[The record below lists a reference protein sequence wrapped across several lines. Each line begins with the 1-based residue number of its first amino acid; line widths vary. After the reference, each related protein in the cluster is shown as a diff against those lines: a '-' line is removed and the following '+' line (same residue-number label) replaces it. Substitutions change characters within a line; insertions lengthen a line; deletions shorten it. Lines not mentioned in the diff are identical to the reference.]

1 MRKTHYFINISFLF
15 WFLTLIAWT
24 FRYTTTAIILFSSS
38 IMFLIFY
45 FNQKKVSKMFT
56 KKQKNVTVD
65 TPPSVKEAEI
75 IPVHAEPNTVSSPVM
90 SEEKSNTIISRD
102 VIFEGNITSNEQIH
116 IYGKV
121 VGNISGK
128 GNTVKVM
135 LNGQVIGNII
145 SNELIVNGKIE
156 GECISD
162 TISIDNNGEIHGTI
176 QYASLAIKKGG
187 VLSGQAKVKTSS
199 EYSGKLTVQKDKIK
213 QDTTIPAP
221 PIKEALSI

>member
-1 MRKTHYFINISFLF
+1 
-15 WFLTLIAWT
+15 
-24 FRYTTTAIILFSSS
+24 
-38 IMFLIFY
+38 MFA
-45 FNQKKVSKMFT
+45 
-56 KKQKNVTVD
+56 KKQKNATVD
-65 TPPSVKEAEI
+65 IPPSVKEAEI
-75 IPVHAEPNTVSSPVM
+75 IPVHAELNTVSTPAI
-90 SEEKSNTIISRD
+90 SEEKSNTVISRD

-121 VGNISGK
+121 IGNISGK

-145 SNELIVNGKIE
+145 SDELIVNGKIE

-199 EYSGKLTVQKDKIK
+199 EYSDKPIIQKDKIR
-213 QDTTIPAP
+213 QDTAVPTP
-221 PIKEALSI
+221 PIKEVLAI